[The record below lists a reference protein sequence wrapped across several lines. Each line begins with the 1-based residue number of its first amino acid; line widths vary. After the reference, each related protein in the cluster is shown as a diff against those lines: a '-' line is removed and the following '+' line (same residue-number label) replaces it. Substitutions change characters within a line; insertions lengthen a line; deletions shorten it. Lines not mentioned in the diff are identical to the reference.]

1 MTHSRIGLVLSC
13 LVLSCLVLDGS
24 GVVPDSW
31 THYQHDAAHTGRSS
45 AAITPAQL
53 DLAWSAPDYTS
64 PLIVGE
70 TLYAKSYDGLS
81 TVVSAFALADGQLL
95 WTHPGTDIYFA
106 NMVVSGPLV
115 LLEGFDFG
123 DPATDTLTVLD
134 RATGQ
139 FLYKMLLPLS
149 FSFLDPT
156 VTRDQA
162 TGKVVAFAS
171 DGSTLVRLDLDA
183 ASGAI
188 TWTRT
193 GDFGTSSVPTL
204 VGDSVVVVGSGS
216 ATAFDQATG
225 APNTFFVDASPNLN
239 SGAPVAFDAARGDF
253 YVKLDYQDAGRTR
266 VRAFHYDGNDSINLL
281 WTRTT
286 PLDQFGGMPAIGPD
300 RLYVVR
306 SGELAMLDP
315 DDGATLKAVP
325 FPWVN
330 GCSPVLTRNVVWV
343 YSDTQTFAY
352 DARSLAL
359 LRTFEGSAGFN
370 LGFVPL
376 GAFTPGTAVL
386 NLAAGDVFGLDVYR
400 NGK

>member
-13 LVLSCLVLDGS
+13 LVLVGS

-53 DLAWSAPDYTS
+53 DPAWSAPDYTS

-70 TLYAKSYDGLS
+70 TLYAKSYNGLS
-81 TVVSAFALADGQLL
+81 TAVSAFALADGQLL

-106 NMVVSGPLV
+106 NMVVAGPLV

-156 VTRDQA
+156 VMRDQA

-171 DGSTLVRLDLDA
+171 DGSTLVRLDLDG

-225 APNTFFVDASPNLN
+225 TPNTFFIDASPNLN

-300 RLYVVR
+300 RLYYY
-306 SGELAMLDP
+306 GE
-315 DDGATLKAVP
+315 G
-325 FPWVN
+325 
-330 GCSPVLTRNVVWV
+330 
-343 YSDTQTFAY
+343 
-352 DARSLAL
+352 
-359 LRTFEGSAGFN
+359 
-370 LGFVPL
+370 
-376 GAFTPGTAVL
+376 
-386 NLAAGDVFGLDVYR
+386 
-400 NGK
+400 

>member
-1 MTHSRIGLVLSC
+1 
-13 LVLSCLVLDGS
+13 
-24 GVVPDSW
+24 
-31 THYQHDAAHTGRSS
+31 
-45 AAITPAQL
+45 
-53 DLAWSAPDYTS
+53 
-64 PLIVGE
+64 
-70 TLYAKSYDGLS
+70 
-81 TVVSAFALADGQLL
+81 
-95 WTHPGTDIYFA
+95 
-106 NMVVSGPLV
+106 
-115 LLEGFDFG
+115 
-123 DPATDTLTVLD
+123 
-134 RATGQ
+134 
-139 FLYKMLLPLS
+139 
-149 FSFLDPT
+149 
-156 VTRDQA
+156 
-162 TGKVVAFAS
+162 
-171 DGSTLVRLDLDA
+171 
-183 ASGAI
+183 
-188 TWTRT
+188 
-193 GDFGTSSVPTL
+193 
-204 VGDSVVVVGSGS
+204 
-216 ATAFDQATG
+216 
-225 APNTFFVDASPNLN
+225 
-239 SGAPVAFDAARGDF
+239 
-253 YVKLDYQDAGRTR
+253 VKLDYQDAGRTR

-376 GAFTPGTAVL
+376 GAFAPGTAVL